1 MGRER
6 NLLLPIEFG
15 LGDYFDLEAGIV
27 GRPLL
32 HPTLQLLHLVQQP
45 TQRVGLANHKWEA
58 RTREK
63 ERKRKKESISPR
75 REKRRTCGIGP
86 VRKVKEMYGRRWRGQ
101 SDEARVQPKGT
112 PLQRSVRRGALGRGT
127 SCTGLWRG
135 ARAGGE
141 GERREADARVEWFCS
156 GARGRARRW
165 SAIGRQNLL
174 PSGSGGVV

>member
-1 MGRER
+1 MCVRARAMGRER

-63 ERKRKKESISPR
+63 ERKRKKESISTSK
-75 REKRRTCGIGP
+75 RETAHGEDR
-86 VRKVKEMYGRRWRGQ
+86 
-101 SDEARVQPKGT
+101 
-112 PLQRSVRRGALGRGT
+112 LGK
-127 SCTGLWRG
+127 
-135 ARAGGE
+135 
-141 GERREADARVEWFCS
+141 
-156 GARGRARRW
+156 
-165 SAIGRQNLL
+165 
-174 PSGSGGVV
+174 